1 MTELHAQIDIL
12 EGKLS
17 RSLVGAAAGLTERTF
32 AVLRLMRSDGTGGQG
47 EASPLPGYSLDSID
61 EVAGEL
67 QHLAD
72 GPIRVDPLA
81 GPLELL
87 AETFAAHP
95 LAHPA
100 SRLAFETALLDW
112 LGQTRGE
119 PLHRVLGGDAEMQ
132 RIPIADL
139 VMDPDPSRW
148 QARADALISDGATH
162 LKLKIGPNLDTELGA
177 LRRIREAHPNVA
189 LRLDGNQ
196 RISIGALRKH
206 GSALESLELELVEE
220 PVAPSDWIAALSLPL
235 PFALD
240 ETLRDPG
247 STERL
252 LGTGRIRAVVIKPM
266 VIGGLRAAFA
276 AAEQAASH
284 GAKYMVSHTFDGPIG
299 RAVEAEL
306 ALALQT
312 ELAAGLG
319 VHPALALWPPHRIA
333 AIEGREIVPHDA
345 PGLGLQF
352 EELADD

>member
-1 MTELHAQIDIL
+1 MTELHAQIDVL
-12 EGKLS
+12 EGKLPQA
-17 RSLVGAAAGLTERTF
+17 LVGAGTGLAERTF
-32 AVLRLMRSDGTGGQG
+32 AVLRLMRSDGTIGLG

-61 EVAGEL
+61 EVASEL
-67 QHLAD
+67 RRLAD

-87 AETFAAHP
+87 TDTFAAHP
-95 LAHPA
+95 LVHPA

-119 PLHRVLGGDAEMQ
+119 PLHQVLAGDAERQ

-139 VMDPDPSRW
+139 MMDPDPRRW
-148 QARADALISDGATH
+148 PLRADALIADGATH
-162 LKLKIGPNLDTELGA
+162 LKLKIGVDLETELRA
-177 LRRIREAHPNVA
+177 LRTIREAHPSIA

-196 RISIGALRKH
+196 RVSISALRQH
-206 GSALESLELELVEE
+206 CSTLESIDPELIEE
-220 PVAPSDWIAALSLPL
+220 PVTPSDWNEALSLPL

-240 ETLRDPG
+240 ETLRDWG
-247 STERL
+247 LTERL
-252 LGTGRIRAVVIKPM
+252 LDTGRIHAVVIKPM

-276 AAEQAASH
+276 AAEHAASH
-284 GAKYMVSHTFDGPIG
+284 GAQYLVSHTFDGPIG
-299 RAVEAEL
+299 RAVTAEL

-319 VHPALALWPPHRIA
+319 AHPALALWPPYRIA
-333 AIEGREIVPHDA
+333 AIEGREIVPHDV

-352 EELADD
+352 EELADG

>member
-1 MTELHAQIDIL
+1 MIELHAQIDVL

-17 RSLVGAAAGLTERTF
+17 QSLVGASAGLTERTF

-81 GPLELL
+81 GPLEILTESF
-87 AETFAAHP
+87 AEHP

-119 PLHRVLGGDAEMQ
+119 PLHRLLGGDAERQ

-148 QARADALISDGATH
+148 PERADALISDGATH

-196 RISIGALRKH
+196 RISIDALRKH

-252 LGTGRIRAVVIKPM
+252 LGTGKIRAIVIKPM

-276 AAEQAASH
+276 AAEHAASH
-284 GAKYMVSHTFDGPIG
+284 GAKYLVSHTFDGPIG
-299 RAVEAEL
+299 RAVAAEL

-319 VHPALALWPPHRIA
+319 AHPALALWPRHRIA
-333 AIEGREIVPHDA
+333 AIEGREVVPHDA

-352 EELADD
+352 EELADE

>member
-1 MTELHAQIDIL
+1 MTELHAQIDVL

-17 RSLVGAAAGLTERTF
+17 QSLVGAATGLEERTF
-32 AVLRLMRSDGTGGQG
+32 AVLRLMRSDGTSGQG

-61 EVAGEL
+61 EVASEL
-67 QHLAD
+67 QRLAE
-72 GPIRVDPLA
+72 GPIRVNPLA

-87 AETFAAHP
+87 TETFAAHP
-95 LAHPA
+95 MAHPA

-119 PLHRVLGGDAEMQ
+119 PLHRVLAGDAERQ

-139 VMDPDPSRW
+139 VMDPDPGGW
-148 QARADALISDGATH
+148 PARADALIADGATH
-162 LKLKIGPNLDTELGA
+162 LKLKIGPDLEMELRA
-177 LRRIREAHPNVA
+177 LRTIREAHPSVA

-196 RISIGALRKH
+196 RVSLSALRKH
-206 GSALESLELELVEE
+206 GATLESLGLELIEE
-220 PVAPSDWIAALSLPL
+220 PVTPSDWLAALSLPL

-240 ETLRDPG
+240 ETLRDPDL
-247 STERL
+247 TERL
-252 LGTGRIRAVVIKPM
+252 LDTGKIRAVVIKPM

-276 AAEQAASH
+276 AAEHAASH
-284 GAKYMVSHTFDGPIG
+284 AVPYLVSHSFDGPIG
-299 RAVEAEL
+299 RAVTAEL

-319 VHPALALWPPHRIA
+319 SHPALALWPPHRIA
-333 AIEGREIVPHDA
+333 AIEGREIVPHDE

-352 EELADD
+352 EELADG